1 MYCWLCLNTGTGK
14 STLIRFI
21 IAALNLQ
28 PQEVCYVAY
37 TGKAA
42 QVLKQ
47 KGCYNPITAH
57 KLLYK
62 AKLMPNGKYKFEA
75 KSILDGEY
83 KLIIVDEISMLPVGM
98 WQLLLSH
105 RVPVIAC
112 GDPEQLP
119 PIDKDSNNNVLA
131 HPHIFLDEIMR
142 QAYDSE
148 IIRFSMWIREGK
160 PISKFPTSNKEVMLL
175 SPSEVTTEMYKWA
188 DQILCATNAT
198 RNSINTT
205 MRQLKGFGPE
215 PQIGDK
221 IISLHN
227 QWEFFSNNII
237 DPSPLT
243 NGSIGTIQK
252 ANLAQATLPLWIC
265 KQPISILYT
274 TMEDENKEIFARI
287 PIDYTALTT
296 GEKILTGKQEYQ
308 LRKAKGY
315 IDPPFDFAYAYALTT
330 WKSQGSEWDKILGYE
345 ERFPFDAETHRKCA
359 YTLATRAKEKLV
371 WVRL

>member
-1 MYCWLCLNTGTGK
+1 M
-14 STLIRFI
+14 S
-21 IAALNLQ
+21 
-28 PQEVCYVAY
+28 
-37 TGKAA
+37 
-42 QVLKQ
+42 
-47 KGCYNPITAH
+47 
-57 KLLYK
+57 
-62 AKLMPNGKYKFEA
+62 NGKYKFEA
-75 KSILDGEY
+75 KPLLDEEY
-83 KLIIVDEISMLPVGM
+83 KLIIVDEVSMLPIEM
-98 WQLLLSH
+98 WRLLLSH
-105 RVPVIAC
+105 RIPVIAC

-119 PIDKDSNNNVLA
+119 PIDKESDNNILA
-131 HPHIFLDEIMR
+131 QPHIFLDEIMR

-160 PISKFPTSNKEVMLL
+160 PISKFPTSNKEVMLIT
-175 SPSEVTTEMYKWA
+175 PSEVTTGMYEWA

-198 RNSINTT
+198 RNSINTS

-237 DPSPLT
+237 EPSPLT
-243 NGSIGTIQK
+243 NGSIGIIQK
-252 ANLAQATLPLWIC
+252 ANLAQATLPFWIC
-265 KQPISILYT
+265 KQPVPVLYT
-274 TMEDENKEIFARI
+274 TMEDESKEIFTRI

-296 GEKILTGKQEYQ
+296 GEKMLTGKQEYQ

-315 IDPPFDFAYAYALTT
+315 IEPPFDFAYAYALTV
-330 WKSQGSEWDKILGYE
+330 WKSQGSEWDKVLGYE

-371 WVRL
+371 WVINEKS